1 MTHRKSLKDLSLSS
15 NTSDCDTSSQSSNC
29 DTYSSVSIKKDVK
42 RVISCN
48 TCNPYKSSGLCGPC
62 GPSGNGQMLQFYT
75 IVTPLTDL
83 TTLNNKNSVGFTL
96 NRVGNQVFLQWEPFS
111 GRLTTNGV
119 AFLTVLQS
127 ITNLPQYNVTF
138 PIYLLY
144 KGVGRMTTVVINPSP
159 ATPGGNIFFYLN
171 TDQSTTGVAA
181 NDQVSIPGGG
191 VSWVVE

>member
-15 NTSDCDTSSQSSNC
+15 TSSDCECESTSKSSDC
-29 DTYSSVSIKKDVK
+29 DTYSSVSVKKDIK
-42 RVISCN
+42 RIIACG
-48 TCNPYKSSGLCGPC
+48 PYRPSGPCGPC
-62 GPSGNGQMLQFYT
+62 GPQNGQMLQFYT

-127 ITNLPQYNVTF
+127 ITNLPQYTVTF